1 MATKKSSNS
10 KTKTTK
16 KTNDEKILKVDI
28 KEEETLNETNAGK
41 DSIDLEKIYNLI
53 GSLQAE
59 VKSLKEENESL
70 KKEKEDNIERF
81 IVSTEIETVD
91 EDGDEN
97 YIKDNHT
104 VKPLDMDDPN
114 RKITVYHTQEMSH
127 NLSTYIKL
135 STTKRN
141 LRRAGEVVRFSLND
155 FEELVGEYRRFF
167 EKGILAVSIKDADF
181 ADLYSLPIWDDKN
194 KSVYTSK
201 ILKEVSSYNVEQLR
215 DFYNNLSE
223 DNKRSFLAFWLG
235 KVYSKEKGFYDVEKI
250 GWLKNIANTN
260 LFDAIILEMN
270 TNTARGVENTVLD
283 ADRMI

>member
-10 KTKTTK
+10 KTKTTTK
-16 KTNDEKILKVDI
+16 KTNDEKILKADI
-28 KEEETLNETNAGK
+28 KEETLNETKASK
-41 DSIDLEKIYNLI
+41 DPIDLEKIYELI

-59 VKSLKEENESL
+59 VKSLKEENETL
-70 KKEKEDNIERF
+70 KQESETRF
-81 IVSTEIETVD
+81 IVSTEIETID
-91 EDGDEN
+91 ED
-97 YIKDNHT
+97 DNVEDFNEVRIGRT
-104 VKPLDMDDPN
+104 LDMDDPN

-181 ADLYSLPIWDDKN
+181 ADLYNLPIWDEKN
-194 KSVYTSK
+194 RSVYTSK
-201 ILKEVSSYNVEQLR
+201 ILKEVSSYSVDQLR

-223 DNKRSFLAFWLG
+223 DSKHSFLAFWLG
-235 KVYSKEKGFYDVEKI
+235 KVYSKEQGFYDVEKI

-260 LFDAIILEMN
+260 LFDSIILEMN

-283 ADRMI
+283 ANKMI

>member
-10 KTKTTK
+10 KTTTK
-16 KTNDEKILKVDI
+16 KNTNDEKIVKIDI
-28 KEEETLNETNAGK
+28 QEEETLNESKASK
-41 DSIDLEKIYNLI
+41 DPIELEEIYKLI

-59 VKSLKEENESL
+59 VKNLKEENETL
-70 KKEKEDNIERF
+70 KQEAENRF
-81 IVSTEIETVD
+81 VVSTEVETIEEEAEYFNDVRVSRT
-91 EDGDEN
+91 
-97 YIKDNHT
+97 
-104 VKPLDMDDPN
+104 LDMDDPN

-181 ADLYSLPIWDDKN
+181 ADLYSLPIWDEKN

-201 ILKEVSSYNVEQLR
+201 ILKEVSSYDVNQLR

-223 DNKRSFLAFWLG
+223 DNKHSFLSFWLG

-260 LFDAIILEMN
+260 IFDAIILEMN

-283 ADRMI
+283 ANKII

>member
-16 KTNDEKILKVDI
+16 NTNDEKIVKVNI
-28 KEEETLNETNAGK
+28 QEEETINESKASKG
-41 DSIDLEKIYNLI
+41 SIELEKIYDLI

-59 VKSLKEENESL
+59 VKSLKEENETL
-70 KKEKEDNIERF
+70 KQEAESRF
-81 IVSTEIETVD
+81 IVSTEVETIED
-91 EDGDEN
+91 EPEYFEDVRVGRA
-97 YIKDNHT
+97 
-104 VKPLDMDDPN
+104 LDMDDPN

-181 ADLYSLPIWDDKN
+181 ADLYSLPIWDEKN
-194 KSVYTSK
+194 KSIYTSK
-201 ILKEVSSYNVEQLR
+201 ILKEVSSYDVNQLR

-223 DNKRSFLAFWLG
+223 DNKHSFLSFWLG

-283 ADRMI
+283 ANKMI

>member
-10 KTKTTK
+10 KTKTIK
-16 KTNDEKILKVDI
+16 NNNDEKIVKVNI
-28 KEEETLNETNAGK
+28 QEEETLNESKASK
-41 DSIDLEKIYNLI
+41 DPIDLDKIYDLI

-59 VKSLKEENESL
+59 IHNLQEENKAL
-70 KKEKEDNIERF
+70 KQEAENF
-81 IVSTEIETVD
+81 FVASTENENFE
-91 EDGDEN
+91 EDTADSNDVYGGR
-97 YIKDNHT
+97 I
-104 VKPLDMDDPN
+104 LDMDDPN

-167 EKGILAVSIKDADF
+167 EKGILAVSIRDADF
-181 ADLYSLPIWDDKN
+181 ADLYSLPIWDEKN

-201 ILKEVSSYNVEQLR
+201 ILKEVSSYDVNQLR

-223 DNKRSFLAFWLG
+223 DNKHSFLCFWLG

-260 LFDAIILEMN
+260 LFDAIILEIN
-270 TNTARGVENTVLD
+270 TNIARGGENIVLD
-283 ADRMI
+283 ANKMI

>member
-1 MATKKSSNS
+1 MAAKKSSNS

-16 KTNDEKILKVDI
+16 NTNDEKIVKVNI
-28 KEEETLNETNAGK
+28 QEEETVNESKASK
-41 DSIDLEKIYNLI
+41 DSIELEKIYDLI
-53 GSLQAE
+53 ESLHAE
-59 VKSLKEENESL
+59 VKSLKEENKVL
-70 KKEKEDNIERF
+70 KQEAENRF
-81 IVSTEIETVD
+81 IVSTEVETIEEEPEYF
-91 EDGDEN
+91 EDVRIGR
-97 YIKDNHT
+97 T
-104 VKPLDMDDPN
+104 LDMDDPN

-141 LRRAGEVVRFSLND
+141 LRRAGEIVRFSLND

-181 ADLYSLPIWDDKN
+181 ADLYNLPIWDEKN

-201 ILKEVSSYNVEQLR
+201 ILKEVVSYDVNKLR

-223 DNKRSFLAFWLG
+223 DNKHSFLSFWLG
-235 KVYSKEKGFYDVEKI
+235 KVYSKEQGFYDVEKI

-260 LFDAIILEMN
+260 IFDAIILEMN
-270 TNTARGVENTVLD
+270 TNTARGMENTVLD
-283 ADRMI
+283 ANKII

>member
-10 KTKTTK
+10 KTKTTTTK
-16 KTNDEKILKVDI
+16 QTNDEKILKVDI
-28 KEEETLNETNAGK
+28 QEEETLNKTKASEDPIN
-41 DSIDLEKIYNLI
+41 LEKIYKLI

-59 VKSLKEENESL
+59 VKNLKEENEVL
-70 KKEKEDNIERF
+70 KQEAESRC
-81 IVSTEIETVD
+81 IVSTDIETTEDKND
-91 EDGDEN
+91 EVFDDVR
-97 YIKDNHT
+97 T
-104 VKPLDMDDPN
+104 VKTLDMDDPN

-181 ADLYSLPIWDDKN
+181 ADLYSLPVWDEKN

-201 ILKEVSSYNVEQLR
+201 ILKEVSSYNMEQLR
-215 DFYNNLSE
+215 EFYNNLSE
-223 DNKRSFLAFWLG
+223 DNKHSFLAFWLG

-260 LFDAIILEMN
+260 IFDAIILEMN

-283 ADRMI
+283 ANKMI

>member
-10 KTKTTK
+10 KTKTTTK

-28 KEEETLNETNAGK
+28 NEEETLNKTEASEDPIN
-41 DSIDLEKIYNLI
+41 LEEIYKLI

-59 VKSLKEENESL
+59 VKTLQDENKILKEKAEEQY
-70 KKEKEDNIERF
+70 
-81 IVSTEIETVD
+81 IVSTEVDMIEDVQE
-91 EDGDEN
+91 EDFAD
-97 YIKDNHT
+97 IHT
-104 VKPLDMDDPN
+104 VKTLDMDDPN

-181 ADLYSLPIWDDKN
+181 ADLYSLPIWDEKN

-201 ILKEVSSYNVEQLR
+201 ILKEVSSYDVNQLR

-223 DNKRSFLAFWLG
+223 DNKHSFLAFWLG

-260 LFDAIILEMN
+260 IFDAIILEMN

-283 ADRMI
+283 ANKMI